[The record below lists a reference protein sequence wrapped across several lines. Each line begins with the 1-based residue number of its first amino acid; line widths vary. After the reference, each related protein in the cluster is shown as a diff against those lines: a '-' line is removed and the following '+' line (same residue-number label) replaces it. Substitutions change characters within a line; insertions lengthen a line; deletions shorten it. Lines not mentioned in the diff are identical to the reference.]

1 MGDIQKLNKTFVS
14 DQVLKSGE
22 MNAITGKI
30 DELVEG
36 VNSSLKE
43 VPATYLTVEQANQNY
58 QPKGEYLTSV
68 PEEYVTETEL
78 EDKGYISSTQ
88 ADGKYATLAQIGDIN
103 AILDNING
111 EVI

>member
-1 MGDIQKLNKTFVS
+1 MGDIHKLNKTFVS
-14 DQVLKSGE
+14 DQVLKSEE

-30 DELVEG
+30 DELVDG

-68 PEEYVTETEL
+68 PEEYVTKTDL
-78 EDKGYISSTQ
+78 EDKGYISSIQ
-88 ADGKYATLAQIGDIN
+88 ADKKYATLEQIGNID
-103 AILDNING
+103 AILDSING